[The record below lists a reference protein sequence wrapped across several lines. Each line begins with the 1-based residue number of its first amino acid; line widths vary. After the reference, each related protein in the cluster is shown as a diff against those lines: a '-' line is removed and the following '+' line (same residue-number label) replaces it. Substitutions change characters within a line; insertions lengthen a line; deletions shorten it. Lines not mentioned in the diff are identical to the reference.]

1 MRVEVGTSWVVPVDK
16 TGSTSGACLEEVLSN
31 KKNWFLRSNSGET
44 RLGRVFQE
52 RYDFRSSRKRAK
64 AAGFLTPVGCH
75 TWRATGITI
84 YLENDGRLEHA
95 QKMAGHE
102 SPRTT
107 KLYHRT
113 NDEITLSEV
122 ERIRL

>member
-1 MRVEVGTSWVVPVDK
+1 MMRTTATPKAEMILKAFILLVAIALRRLHQKAICRQVK
-16 TGSTSGACLEEVLSN
+16 GSSTYAEN
-31 KKNWFLRSNSGET
+31 
-44 RLGRVFQE
+44 
-52 RYDFRSSRKRAK
+52 
-64 AAGFLTPVGCH
+64 

-95 QKMAGHE
+95 QQMAGHE

-107 KLYHRT
+107 KLYDRT
-113 NDEITLSEV
+113 KDEITLSEV